1 VDKADLVEE
10 IDGTYET
17 MAESPPKMIDKGS
30 RKIKKNKRKGEGKG
44 GCKNKKK
51 KK

>member
-1 VDKADLVEE
+1 
-10 IDGTYET
+10 
-17 MAESPPKMIDKGS
+17 MAESPPKRVDKGS
-30 RKIKKNKRKGEGKG
+30 RGISKKKKRIGEGKG